1 MKIMLEDELTS
12 KIIDKEAYKTEIA
25 KKYTTFLAQYP
36 EIFSDLIFGSNF
48 DFALY
53 DSIETYDKES
63 PIDIFNVLRNGNG
76 IAIKPGR
83 AVDSD
88 LELALSVSA
97 VKKLIQTKTKIE
109 YANLLGTFY
118 NDPDEEKGWID
129 FLLHKRTQAL
139 INMGYGKFAQ
149 TAGILK
155 DDDDIYSM

>member
-1 MKIMLEDELTS
+1 MLEEELTS
-12 KIIDKEAYKTEIA
+12 QIIDKEAYKTEIA

-36 EIFSDLIFGSNF
+36 EIFSDLILASNF

-53 DSIETYDKES
+53 NSIETYDKES
-63 PIDIFNVLRNGNG
+63 PVDIFNVLRNGNG
-76 IAIKPGR
+76 IEIKPGR
-83 AVDSD
+83 AINSD

-97 VKKLIQTKTKIE
+97 VKKLIQTKTKVE

-129 FLLHKRTQAL
+129 FVLHKRTQVL
-139 INMGYGKFAQ
+139 IDMGYGKFAQ

>member
-1 MKIMLEDELTS
+1 MLEEELTS
-12 KIIDKEAYKTEIA
+12 QIIDKEAYKTEIA
-25 KKYTTFLAQYP
+25 KKYTEFLAQYP
-36 EIFSDLIFGSNF
+36 EIFSDLIFASNF

-53 DSIETYDKES
+53 NSIETYDKES

-76 IAIKPGR
+76 IEIKPGR
-83 AVDSD
+83 AINSD

-97 VKKLIQTKTKIE
+97 VKKLIETNTKVE

-129 FLLHKRTQAL
+129 FVLHKRTQVL
-139 INMGYGKFAQ
+139 IDMGYGKFAQ

>member
-1 MKIMLEDELTS
+1 MLDEELNS
-12 KIIDKEAYKTEIA
+12 LILDKEGYKTEIA

-53 DSIETYDKES
+53 ESVETYDKES
-63 PIDIFNVLRNGNG
+63 PGDIFNVLRNGNG
-76 IAIKPGR
+76 IEIKPGG

-97 VKKLIQTKTKIE
+97 VKKLIQTKSKVE
-109 YANLLGTFY
+109 YAQLLGLFY
-118 NDPDEEKGWID
+118 NDPNEKKGWID
-129 FLLHKRTQAL
+129 FVLHKRTQTL

>member
-1 MKIMLEDELTS
+1 MLEDELTS
-12 KIIDKEAYKTEIA
+12 QIIDKEAYKTEMA

-53 DSIETYDKES
+53 DSIETYDSES
-63 PIDIFNVLRNGNG
+63 PADIFNVLRNGNG
-76 IAIKPGR
+76 IVIKPGR
-83 AVDSD
+83 AIDPD
-88 LELALSVSA
+88 LELALSVDA
-97 VKKLIQTKTKIE
+97 VEKLIQTKTKID

-118 NDPDEEKGWID
+118 NDPDEEIGWID
-129 FLLHKRTQAL
+129 FVLHKRTQTL

-149 TAGILK
+149 TAGIIK